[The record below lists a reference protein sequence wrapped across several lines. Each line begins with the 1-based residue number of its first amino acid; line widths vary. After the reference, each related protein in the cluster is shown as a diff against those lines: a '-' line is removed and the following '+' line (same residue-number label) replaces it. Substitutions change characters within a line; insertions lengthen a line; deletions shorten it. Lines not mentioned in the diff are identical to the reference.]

1 MSNQNSK
8 YYIFIPVIIALSFA
22 GGLLFGD
29 KINFLKNARIGSKT
43 EGKIKL
49 NKLLDF
55 IDNEYVDDV
64 NTDSIVDLTVSGI
77 LEKLDPH
84 SVYIP
89 KEQAASVSENMEGN
103 FVGIGVNFYM
113 YKDTL
118 TVIKPIPNGPS
129 AKVGIKP
136 GDRIL
141 FANNKQLFKKNY
153 LSENL
158 FPILKGEIG
167 SKVNLLVYRKSE
179 RKSFKVTVTRN
190 IVPVK
195 SVDVS
200 TMINSKMG
208 YIKVNRFAETTYN
221 EFHNAILS
229 LKKKG
234 MSELIVDLR
243 GNGGGYLEMAVAMA
257 DEFLKDK
264 ELIVKTKNKKGAV
277 DLSYATAKGS
287 FETGRLFVL
296 IDENSASASE
306 VLAGAIQDNDRGTI
320 VGRRSFG
327 KGLVQREMKL
337 DDGSAVR
344 LTIARYYTP
353 SGRSIQKP
361 YEDKGEKYFN
371 EFEKRY
377 LNGELY
383 EADSIK
389 VADSLK
395 YKTKRGRTVY
405 GGGGIIPDVFVA
417 LNKNHN
423 QEGLTLLLQSEI
435 MSYYAFE
442 KLDENRAFFSKMNSQ
457 QLKEELFKTD
467 KYFNQFREY
476 IANNGL
482 MLSLANH
489 KDQVLTYLYAEF
501 SKQLFNDALYYQITL
516 PKDKMIT
523 KILDKQKQI

>member
-1 MSNQNSK
+1 MSKQPSR

-29 KINFLKNARIGSKT
+29 KIDILKNARIGSKT
-43 EGKIKL
+43 EGKLKL
-49 NKLLDF
+49 NKLIDF

-84 SVYIP
+84 STYIP
-89 KEQAASVSENMEGN
+89 KEQLAAVAENMEGN

-141 FANNKQLFKKNY
+141 FANNKQLFKKKY
-153 LSENL
+153 ASQDL

-167 SKVNLLVYRKSE
+167 SKIDLLVYRKSAN
-179 RKSFKVTVTRN
+179 KSFKVTITRDL
-190 IVPVK
+190 VPVK
-195 SVDVS
+195 SVDVA
-200 TMINSKMG
+200 TMINQKLG
-208 YIKVNRFAETTYN
+208 YIKVNRFAETTYD
-221 EFHNAILS
+221 EFYNALLS

-234 MSELIVDLR
+234 MKELVVDLR
-243 GNGGGYLEMAVAMA
+243 ENGGGYLEMAVAMA
-257 DEFLKDK
+257 DEFLKDR
-264 ELIVKTKNKKGAV
+264 ELIVKTKNKKGTE
-277 DLSYATAKGS
+277 DLSFATSRGS

-306 VLAGAIQDNDRGTI
+306 VFAGAIQDNDRGTI

-327 KGLVQREMKL
+327 KGLVQREMKM

-371 EFEKRY
+371 EFEKRFI
-377 LNGELY
+377 NGELY
-383 EADSIK
+383 DADSIK

-395 YKTKRGRTVY
+395 YKTKKGRTVY

-417 LNKNHN
+417 LDKNHG
-423 QEGLTLLLQSEI
+423 QETLSLLLQSDF

-442 KLDENRAFFSKMNSQ
+442 KLDEHRAFFSKMKSHE
-457 QLKEELFKTD
+457 LKNELFKTD

-476 IANNGL
+476 IASNGL
-482 MLSLANH
+482 MLSLSNQRE
-489 KDQVLTYLYAEF
+489 QVLTYLFAEF
-501 SKQLFNDALYYQITL
+501 SRQLYNDTAYYQLVL

-523 KILDKQKQI
+523 KILEKQQ

>member
-1 MSNQNSK
+1 MSKQQAR
-8 YYIFIPVIIALSFA
+8 YYVFIPVIIALSFA

-29 KINFLKNARIGSKT
+29 KIDVLKNARIGSKT

-49 NKLLDF
+49 NKLIDF

-84 SVYIP
+84 STYIP
-89 KEQAASVSENMEGN
+89 KEQLAAVSENMDGN

-141 FANNKQLFKKNY
+141 FANNKQLFLKKY
-153 LSENL
+153 QSENL

-167 SKVNLLVYRKSE
+167 SKIDLLVYRKSE
-179 RKSFKVTVTRN
+179 HKTFKVSVTRN
-190 IVPVK
+190 LVPVK
-195 SVDVS
+195 SVDVA
-200 TMINSKMG
+200 TMVNSKMG

-229 LKKKG
+229 LKKQG
-234 MSELIVDLR
+234 MSTLVVDFR
-243 GNGGGYLEMAVAMA
+243 GNGGGYLEMAIAMA

-264 ELIVKTKNKKGAV
+264 ELIVKTKNKKGAI
-277 DLSYATAKGS
+277 DLSFATSRGA
-287 FETGRLFVL
+287 FESGRLYIL

-306 VLAGAIQDNDRGTI
+306 VFAGAIQDNDRGTI

-327 KGLVQREMKL
+327 KGLVQREMKM

-377 LNGELY
+377 MNGELY
-383 EADSIK
+383 EVDSIK

-395 YKTKRGRTVY
+395 FKTKKGRTVY

-417 LNKNHN
+417 LDKNHS
-423 QEGLTLLLQSEI
+423 QETLSLLLQSEF

-442 KLDENRAFFSKMNSQ
+442 KLDENRTFFSKMSKQ
-457 QLKEELFKTD
+457 ELKQELFNNE

-476 IANNGL
+476 IASNGL
-482 MLSLANH
+482 MLSLANQ
-489 KDQVLTYLYAEF
+489 KEQVMTYLYAEF
-501 SKQLFNDALYYQITL
+501 SKQLFNDTLYYQITL

-523 KILDKQKQI
+523 RILEKQK